1 MLKRQYK
8 IIVKECFYRKN
19 LRFLIVPKRFKV
31 ILFANLYST
40 IVIFVSS
47 HSKNVMKLLIVEDE
61 PNLLSVIR
69 KGLSEK
75 NHDVSAALDGTTA
88 LEMIA
93 NSSFDVVV
101 LDVMLPDINGIE
113 ICRRL
118 RATGN
123 FVPILML
130 TALNSGDNIVT
141 GLNTGADDYMAKPF
155 RFAELEARINA
166 LARRAGQ
173 DHKPAEIITIKDMV
187 INLRTKTVNRGE
199 DLITLTAKEFAL
211 LHYLAKNTDTLLS
224 REKILDNVW
233 NINFDMNTNVVDV
246 YINYL
251 RNKIDKPYT
260 NKLIHTIKGLGY
272 VLKP

>member
-1 MLKRQYK
+1 
-8 IIVKECFYRKN
+8 
-19 LRFLIVPKRFKV
+19 
-31 ILFANLYST
+31 
-40 IVIFVSS
+40 
-47 HSKNVMKLLIVEDE
+47 MKLLVVEDE
-61 PNLLSVIR
+61 PNLLSVVR

-88 LEMIA
+88 LQMIEG
-93 NSSFDVVV
+93 NNFDVII

-113 ICRRL
+113 ICRRV
-118 RATGN
+118 RAAGN

-130 TALNSGDNIVT
+130 TALASSENIVT
-141 GLNTGADDYMAKPF
+141 GLNAGADDYLPKPF

-173 DHKPAEIITIKDMV
+173 ELKSAEIIKIDDLQ
-187 INLRTKTVNRGE
+187 IDRRAKTVSRGGNE
-199 DLITLTAKEFAL
+199 IFLTAKEFRL
-211 LHYLAKNTDTLLS
+211 LYYLAKNPGVTLS

-251 RNKIDKPYT
+251 RNKIDKPFE

>member
-1 MLKRQYK
+1 
-8 IIVKECFYRKN
+8 
-19 LRFLIVPKRFKV
+19 
-31 ILFANLYST
+31 
-40 IVIFVSS
+40 
-47 HSKNVMKLLIVEDE
+47 MKLLVVEDE

-88 LEMIA
+88 LQMITE
-93 NSSFDVVV
+93 NTFDVVV
-101 LDVMLPDINGIE
+101 LDIMLPDINGIE
-113 ICRRL
+113 ICRRV
-118 RATGN
+118 RAANN

-130 TALNSGDNIVT
+130 TALSSSENIVT
-141 GLNTGADDYMAKPF
+141 GLNAGADDYLAKPF
-155 RFAELEARINA
+155 RFSELEARINA

-173 DHKPAEIITIKDMV
+173 EHKPSEIISIADLEIDRKA
-187 INLRTKTVNRGE
+187 KTVKRGQ
-199 DLITLTAKEFAL
+199 DAILLTAKEFKL
-211 LHYLAKNTDTLLS
+211 LYYLAKNTGNVLS

-260 NKLIHTIKGLGY
+260 TKLIHTLKGLGY
-272 VLKP
+272 VLKS

>member
-1 MLKRQYK
+1 MTEYN
-8 IIVKECFYRKN
+8 ENNNF
-19 LRFLIVPKRFKV
+19 
-31 ILFANLYST
+31 
-40 IVIFVSS
+40 
-47 HSKNVMKLLIVEDE
+47 MKLLVVEDE

-88 LEMIA
+88 LQMITE
-93 NSSFDVVV
+93 NTFDVII
-101 LDVMLPDINGIE
+101 LDIMLPDINGIE
-113 ICRRL
+113 ICRRV
-118 RATGN
+118 RAANN

-130 TALNSGDNIVT
+130 TALTSSENIVT
-141 GLNTGADDYMAKPF
+141 GLNIGADDYLAKPF
-155 RFAELEARINA
+155 RFIELEARINA

-173 DHKPAEIITIKDMV
+173 EHKPSEIITIADLEIDRKA
-187 INLRTKTVNRGE
+187 KTVKRGS
-199 DLITLTAKEFAL
+199 DSILLTAKEFRL
-211 LHYLAKNTDTLLS
+211 LYYLAKNTGNVLS

-260 NKLIHTIKGLGY
+260 IKLIHTYKGLGY
-272 VLKP
+272 VLKS